1 MKGTPYADRPAR
13 LNGKR
18 GPSERAWCPWG
29 WPMLC
34 PCYAH
39 WMQHAINHGT
49 ARSQRAKLL
58 RLCYGSRP

>member
-29 WPMLC
+29 WPM
-34 PCYAH
+34 H
-39 WMQHAINHGT
+39 HFSTEHEFQ
-49 ARSQRAKLL
+49 K
-58 RLCYGSRP
+58 